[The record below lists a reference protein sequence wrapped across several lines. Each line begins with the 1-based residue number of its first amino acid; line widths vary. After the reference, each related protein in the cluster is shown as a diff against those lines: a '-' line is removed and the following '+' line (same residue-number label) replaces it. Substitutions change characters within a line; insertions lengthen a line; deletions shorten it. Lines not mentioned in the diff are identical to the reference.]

1 MGPRSC
7 NLLVL
12 LCSPP
17 PEAAGLIER
26 WDGFVKTQSQHQ
38 GDGSNQEGWSR
49 ALQVVSSLNQH
60 TLSPMV
66 SPILR
71 ILGSRNQRVEKEIF
85 PLTTNQWSTGKIF
98 TSCSYNLKLFWSRNF
113 GSKGKLFFQESQ
125 QTSHWPR
132 TSDLALATWGFWC
145 LYANRKKKKKE

>member
-49 ALQVVSSLNQH
+49 ALQVVYSLNQH

-66 SPILR
+66 SPIFR
-71 ILGSRNQRVEKEIF
+71 ISGPGIKGWKRKYFHSLPISDPLGRFLLPVPTTLSSSGLEILVPRGSSSSRSHNKHPIDLG
-85 PLTTNQWSTGKIF
+85 P
-98 TSCSYNLKLFWSRNF
+98 
-113 GSKGKLFFQESQ
+113 
-125 QTSHWPR
+125 QT
-132 TSDLALATWGFWC
+132 
-145 LYANRKKKKKE
+145 